1 MVHKHADPEFS
12 AGTKKLGILVV
23 LPTRELAVQ
32 CYSIAC
38 ELAKSH
44 DLGVNYLIGGE
55 DYSKQN
61 HSLATKRHDI
71 IICTPGRLL
80 YALEKNFL
88 LRISLP
94 FTKTLILDEFDFMLR
109 PEFKSDILQIVGML
123 PKNRQN
129 ILVSATTSPQILK
142 ESSEIFGP
150 GNNYLTVSS
159 YEDEKPKT
167 NISVKH
173 SYIPI
178 SWSLH
183 FPALFVIINR
193 FLQNSSRVTANV
205 QHGSKILIFLPTVA
219 AAEVYGSFLSG
230 LFSDYS
236 TSDKTKNP
244 EHGITDNKSDILNDS
259 GLVSHSG
266 SDGLDIGIPV
276 CILHGKL
283 NQQARDEVSSKFRD
297 FDSSNNKSIIMV
309 TTDVSARGMD
319 YPDVNLVIQIG
330 IPNDASQYL
339 HRIGRT
345 ARAGKSGECIT
356 LTSSFE
362 SRFLAEA
369 SAYIGESNKIRLN
382 SSYNSEFGITLSR
395 ALKHGYR
402 NAELEVFNS
411 RKNSASQSADISQN
425 DLSKSKIIQDI
436 DANPIKLNSL
446 ADNGK
451 PTWSEL
457 AQYMTDFAY
466 KFENAKTKVKISD
479 IKSMYTSLLTHY
491 SPLSNKYS
499 YDPSKAQSDLESMM
513 KRIGIYNV
521 PENNTRF
528 KN

>member
-1 MVHKHADPEFS
+1 M
-12 AGTKKLGILVV
+12 GILVV
-23 LPTRELAVQ
+23 LPTRELAAQ

-44 DLGVNYLIGGE
+44 DLGVNYLIGGS

-61 HSLATKRHDI
+61 HSLASKRHDI
-71 IICTPGRLL
+71 VICTPGRLL

-94 FTKTLILDEFDFMLR
+94 FTKTLILDEFDFMLK

-129 ILVSATTSPQILK
+129 VLVSATTSPQILR

-150 GNNYLTVSS
+150 GNNYLTISA

-167 NISVKH
+167 NLSVKH

-193 FLQNSSRVTANV
+193 YLHNSSRETANV

-230 LFSDYS
+230 LFSDYG
-236 TSDKTKNP
+236 TSDETKSLEN
-244 EHGITDNKSDILNDS
+244 GITDIKNANPNDS
-259 GLVSHSG
+259 GLFSHSG
-266 SDGLDIGIPV
+266 SDGLNTGIPV

-283 NQQARDEVSSKFRD
+283 NQQARDEVSSRFRD
-297 FDSSNNKSIIMV
+297 FNSSNNKSIIMV
-309 TTDVSARGMD
+309 TTDVSSRGMD

-369 SAYIGESNKIRLN
+369 SAYIGESSKIRLN
-382 SSYNSEFGITLSR
+382 SSYNSEFAITLSR

-411 RKNSASQSADISQN
+411 RNNSAGGNTDNSQTI
-425 DLSKSKIIQDI
+425 LSKSKSNQDLGV
-436 DANPIKLNSL
+436 NPINLNNR
-446 ADNGK
+446 ADSDK

-457 AQYMTDFAY
+457 AQYMTDYVY
-466 KFENAKTKVKISD
+466 KFENAKTKIPISD

-499 YDPSKAQSDLESMM
+499 FDPSKAQSDLESMM
-513 KRIGIYNV
+513 KRIGVYNV
-521 PENNTRF
+521 PENYSRF